1 MNRLRELQRAEKLTQ
16 QELADIAEVSK
27 RTIQNW
33 EDGTSNIKPEKA
45 EKLADYFG
53 VSVGYLLGY
62 DDNDINQM
70 NRLKELRKEKGLTQ
84 TDLAELLEVTK
95 LTIHNWE
102 NGVFSIKSDRLKKL
116 CEIFDVDVPYLL
128 GYNNVKNETDLKV
141 SVLDEA
147 LEKLRTI
154 NNMLS
159 VENDE
164 GPNMWILGFR
174 NAIVAIENFKKEVE
188 FGGEQ

>member
-1 MNRLRELQRAEKLTQ
+1 MNKIKQLRKEKKLTQ
-16 QELADIAEVSK
+16 EELAEKIGISK
-27 RTIQNW
+27 RTLANW
-33 EDGTSNIKPEKA
+33 EDGV
-45 EKLADYFG
+45 L
-53 VSVGYLLGY
+53 
-62 DDNDINQM
+62 
-70 NRLKELRKEKGLTQ
+70 
-84 TDLAELLEVTK
+84 
-95 LTIHNWE
+95 
-102 NGVFSIKSDRLKKL
+102 SIKENKLKIM
-116 CEIFDVDVPYLL
+116 CEIFGVDMPYLL

-174 NAIVAIENFKKEVE
+174 TAMVAIENFKKEIE
-188 FGGEQ
+188 FGG

>member
-1 MNRLRELQRAEKLTQ
+1 MNRLRELQRAGKLTQ

-102 NGVFSIKSDRLKKL
+102 NGVSSIKSDRLKKL
-116 CEIFDVDVPYLL
+116 CEIFDVDATYLL
-128 GYNNVKNETDLKV
+128 GYNNVKNETNIKAA
-141 SVLDEA
+141 VLDEA

-154 NNMLS
+154 NNMIS
-159 VENDE
+159 VESDE
-164 GPNMWILGFR
+164 GPNMWTVGFLT
-174 NAIVAIENFKKEVE
+174 AMIAIENFKKEIE
-188 FGGEQ
+188 LEGGQ